1 MFEEG
6 KNLKDTVTNLGMTI
20 KDTLTTISYTKTD
33 KLITALY
40 MVTDIVDKDEPLRNK
55 LRTLGVEILSDITSP
70 RGNLGN
76 AGGKISELMS
86 FLDIAS
92 AVNIISGM
100 NCNIL
105 RKEFLELDQ
114 SIKESTG
121 NAGIINRQIDL
132 SEYFGVPPLLNKE
145 GNEGRFLENS
155 PHPNPLL
162 SKERGNLNS
171 KGHTH
176 IGVQKGSTLMRA
188 LSDRNFTDSRRGTS
202 VTVHNNFDL
211 LKKQRRDD
219 ITNFIRKNG
228 KSVTITDIKN
238 GATSLPAG
246 RQGSLTSCSEKTL
259 QRELISMV
267 KDGVLKKT
275 GEKRWSRYFIRD

>member
-1 MFEEG
+1 MLREE
-6 KNLKDTVTNLGMTI
+6 KNLTNPI
-20 KDTLTTISYTKTD
+20 KDSKNMPAPYAVNVSHSEGVVSYTKTN

-70 RGNLGN
+70 RGTLGN

-121 NAGIINRQIDL
+121 NAGIINKEIDL
-132 SEYFGVPPLLNKE
+132 TEFLNSPLEESSGSGRREVDIPPVSQASHPSR
-145 GNEGRFLENS
+145 GENS
-155 PHPNPLL
+155 
-162 SKERGNLNS
+162 K
-171 KGHTH
+171 
-176 IGVQKGSTLMRA
+176 
-188 LSDRNFTDSRRGTS
+188 
-202 VTVHNNFDL
+202 
-211 LKKQRRDD
+211 
-219 ITNFIRKNG
+219 
-228 KSVTITDIKN
+228 
-238 GATSLPAG
+238 
-246 RQGSLTSCSEKTL
+246 
-259 QRELISMV
+259 
-267 KDGVLKKT
+267 
-275 GEKRWSRYFIRD
+275 